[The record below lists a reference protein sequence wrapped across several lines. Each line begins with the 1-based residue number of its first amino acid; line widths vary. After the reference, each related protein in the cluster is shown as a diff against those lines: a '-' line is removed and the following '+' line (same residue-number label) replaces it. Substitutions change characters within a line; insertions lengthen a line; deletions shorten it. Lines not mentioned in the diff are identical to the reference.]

1 MRYTVP
7 VVTDNTPDIG
17 SFEELAMPHFAKL
30 YNFAYWLTQN
40 RATAEDLVQEAYMKA
55 LKGFS
60 TYQQGTNFRAWI
72 YRILRHTFLTT
83 QTGIRASASIS
94 YQTEVDSLDVEAYGT
109 PESILLAQVD
119 QERIQ
124 EALEDLPLNFRE
136 VLLLCDLE
144 EMTYKD
150 ISQTLGL
157 PIGTVMSRLS
167 RARSS
172 MRVLLT
178 APRRVREAP
187 APVAPTPAAPMY
199 GEFSS
204 SASSS
209 VPASSVVSGPVATP
223 QFQADAGPVSTEP
236 IRIKSEIDDVPDL
249 PDHTQPIR
257 IRSEIDDVPNVP
269 DQKEPTR
276 EPVREP
282 VREPSK
288 DPIREPIRIKSEI
301 DDVPDM
307 PENWEDI
314 PDMPQRHV
322 IDDVPHSPA
331 YHDVRLKFEDEDE
344 RPLE

>member
-40 RATAEDLVQEAYMKA
+40 RAAAEDLVQEAYMKA
-55 LKGFS
+55 FRGFS

-83 QTGIRASASIS
+83 QAGIRASSSIS

-119 QERIQ
+119 QQRIR

-167 RARSS
+167 RARSA

-187 APVAPTPAAPMY
+187 APVSPTPVSPTPVAPAP
-199 GEFSS
+199 GESTS

-209 VPASSVVSGPVATP
+209 VAPGPVATA
-223 QFQADAGPVSTEP
+223 QFQADAGPASTEP

-257 IRSEIDDVPNVP
+257 IKSEVDDVPDLP
-269 DQKEPTR
+269 DQ
-276 EPVREP
+276 
-282 VREPSK
+282 
-288 DPIREPIRIKSEI
+288 REPIKIKSEI

-307 PENWEDI
+307 PEQWDDI
-314 PDMPQRHV
+314 PDIPKRRV
-322 IDDVPHSPA
+322 IDDVPHLPE
-331 YHDVRLKFEDEDE
+331 YHDVRLKFEDDDE

>member
-1 MRYTVP
+1 M
-7 VVTDNTPDIG
+7 TDNTPDTG

-83 QTGIRASASIS
+83 QAGIRASSAIS
-94 YQTEVDSLDVEAYGT
+94 YQTEIDSLEVKAYGT

-119 QERIQ
+119 QQRIQ

-167 RARSS
+167 RARSA
-172 MRVLLT
+172 MRTLLT
-178 APRRVREAP
+178 APRRVREVPVPAVPIASAP
-187 APVAPTPAAPMY
+187 AESTSV
-199 GEFSS
+199 
-204 SASSS
+204 ASSR
-209 VPASSVVSGPVATP
+209 VATA
-223 QFQADAGPVSTEP
+223 QFQADGGPASTEP

-249 PDHTQPIR
+249 PEHTPIR
-257 IRSEIDDVPNVP
+257 IKSEIDDVPDLP
-269 DQKEPTR
+269 EHT
-276 EPVREP
+276 PVRIKEIDD
-282 VREPSK
+282 V
-288 DPIREPIRIKSEI
+288 PILADKKEPIRIKSEI
-301 DDVPDM
+301 DDVPDL
-307 PENWEDI
+307 PENWDDI
-314 PDMPQRHV
+314 PDLPKKPV
-322 IDDVPHSPA
+322 IDDVPHLPE
-331 YHDVRLKFEDEDE
+331 YRELRLKFEDEDE